1 MIMIL
6 RYTYSEF
13 DVLTGPPVLHLNLVI
28 LRRGRADVY
37 HIWKELS
44 RVMEQFQG
52 LKKCKKKNMK
62 DL

>member
-13 DVLTGPPVLHLNLVI
+13 NVLTGPPVLHLNLVI

-52 LKKCKKKNMK
+52 LKNARKEHEKI
-62 DL
+62 L